1 MPLTLSTPSSFAPRH
16 GRLLTTLALSVVL
29 HLLALPVWLWH
40 NQPAPKPPT
49 VLNARL
55 QSQAVIAQD
64 HSDQIQQQ
72 PQQASSQP
80 EATATNDL
88 RPAVNEAVADNSQ
101 AAEAQRQVK
110 PQPQP
115 QPQPPKVTTTAT
127 TATTA
132 ASEVTATTT
141 TATTTTATTTTTT
154 STVAAAS
161 KTTNNDPTQPTQQV
175 KTAETR
181 KAQRQQIYDPQEL
194 SYVQQLIAHLN
205 RKLVAPAQLHGQV
218 RLQLT
223 IRYQQ
228 IATRV
233 EVLQSSGDPATD
245 DWVVK
250 AVLAANPFP
259 PVPDHLP
266 QPYVFSPTLDLD
278 SYNAG
283 QTSASE

>member
-1 MPLTLSTPSSFAPRH
+1 M
-16 GRLLTTLALSVVL
+16 LTTLALSVVL

-88 RPAVNEAVADNSQ
+88 APAVNEAVADNSQ
-101 AAEAQRQVK
+101 TAEAQRQVK
-110 PQPQP
+110 PQPTT
-115 QPQPPKVTTTAT
+115 VTTTAT
-127 TATTA
+127 AA
-132 ASEVTATTT
+132 ASDVTAV
-141 TATTTTATTTTTT
+141 ATTTTTT
-154 STVAAAS
+154 KAAAAAS
-161 KTTNNDPTQPTQQV
+161 KTTNNDPTQQAQQA
-175 KTAETR
+175 KTAEKR

>member
-1 MPLTLSTPSSFAPRH
+1 LPLTLSTPSSFVARH

-88 RPAVNEAVADNSQ
+88 APAVNEAVADNSQ

-110 PQPQP
+110 PQPTT
-115 QPQPPKVTTTAT
+115 VTTATATAATTAT

-132 ASEVTATTT
+132 A
-141 TATTTTATTTTTT
+141 TTTTTT
-154 STVAAAS
+154 AKAAAAAS
-161 KTTNNDPTQPTQQV
+161 KTINNDPTQQAQQA
-175 KTAETR
+175 KTAEKRT
-181 KAQRQQIYDPQEL
+181 AQRQQIYDPQEL

>member
-1 MPLTLSTPSSFAPRH
+1 MPLTLSTPSSFVARH

-40 NQPAPKPPT
+40 NQPAPTPPT

-80 EATATNDL
+80 EATATNDPA
-88 RPAVNEAVADNSQ
+88 PAVNEAVADNSQ

-110 PQPQP
+110 PQP
-115 QPQPPKVTTTAT
+115 TTVTAT

-132 ASEVTATTT
+132 ASEVTAAATTTTT
-141 TATTTTATTTTTT
+141 TATTNKA
-154 STVAAAS
+154 AAAS
-161 KTTNNDPTQPTQQV
+161 KTTNNDPTQQAQQA
-175 KTAETR
+175 KTAEKR